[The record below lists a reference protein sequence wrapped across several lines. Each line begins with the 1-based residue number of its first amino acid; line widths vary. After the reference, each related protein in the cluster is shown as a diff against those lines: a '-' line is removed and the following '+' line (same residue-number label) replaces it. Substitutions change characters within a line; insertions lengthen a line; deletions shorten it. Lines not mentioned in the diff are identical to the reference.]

1 MPELLERRKVRQR
14 FKHAVLAASLKKK
27 IADLK
32 KDAGSDE
39 DNDMRDAEQA
49 VVPGTSADSLPQGS
63 SGSRL
68 RDTVKSGAFVQVVLA
83 KVKDE
88 RQKQEALEVDQELE
102 QEARRRSRSFNGT
115 GS

>member
-1 MPELLERRKVRQR
+1 VPELLERRKVRQR

-39 DNDMRDAEQA
+39 DNEMRDAEQA
-49 VVPGTSADSLPQGS
+49 VAPGTSAESLPQGS
-63 SGSRL
+63 SGSKPSL

-88 RQKQEALEVDQELE
+88 KQKQEALEVDQELE

-115 GS
+115 